1 MVCARIPI
9 RWKRNILLIF
19 PHLYL
24 WYLEWYVLWHKKTPF
39 FIILYLFHLRP
50 KFFIFDWVATSI
62 NFYWSSIFNTC
73 ITTLS
78 LQKSERICSNFSK
91 PILNDRSSPPHI
103 LVLRN
108 RRIINEWHT
117 FDVNIQI
124 QGMGGSKITISR
136 APSSS
141 PLCADTHS
149 HFWKKK
155 IPSWWKGKKK
165 LFIIKRNALWIFY
178 TSGTSV

>member
-1 MVCARIPI
+1 MSFDIKKPLFLLFFI
-9 RWKRNILLIF
+9 YFISGQNFSFLIGSQLLLIF
-19 PHLYL
+19 IEFQFSTL
-24 WYLEWYVLWHKKTPF
+24 VL
-39 FIILYLFHLRP
+39 LR
-50 KFFIFDWVATSI
+50 
-62 NFYWSSIFNTC
+62 
-73 ITTLS
+73 LS